1 MMSTGVNNDTLLA
14 LLKAVTKAQIATG
27 SSAAGGYVKAKPPS
41 FSGKQKDWPLFKMQL
56 LAYLSTLGLEEV
68 LDAVFDKELPARQDT
83 VLDKT
88 VADDALQIS
97 AREANAKVMQVL
109 VLGFKKPA
117 LVNTIAMSKSEEWP
131 VGKAWK
137 VWKIFHE
144 RFAPDD
150 ATPEMSM
157 ENELMKLKLKKT
169 EDPMDL
175 DDKIAG
181 VAVKYGCIVTDKDR
195 YKTITRASKMCTSI

>member
-1 MMSTGVNNDTLLA
+1 
-14 LLKAVTKAQIATG
+14 
-27 SSAAGGYVKAKPPS
+27 
-41 FSGKQKDWPLFKMQL
+41 
-56 LAYLSTLGLEEV
+56 
-68 LDAVFDKELPARQDT
+68 
-83 VLDKT
+83 
-88 VADDALQIS
+88 
-97 AREANAKVMQVL
+97 MQVL

-150 ATPEMSM
+150 ATSEMSM

-195 YKTITRASKMCTSI
+195 YKTIIWASKNVYSNLISTTEQTYMLTQSRKSTATELLKAMHNSWLLSPSANKTGNEDDGGDDSEPTDVALVAPGAFADVFKRSVSNVK